1 MAKKQPMQRL
11 HGIINDAYDTGK
23 MPNCITLSDFRVL
36 ESVYAHLAISRKAI
50 FFQDSVKGLLEKL
63 GFYVHA
69 YDLCNYEVE
78 I

>member
-11 HGIINDAYDTGK
+11 HGVINDAYDKGK
-23 MPNCITLSDFRVL
+23 IPSCLSLSDFRVL

-50 FFQDSVKGLLEKL
+50 FFQDSVKGFLEKL
-63 GFYVHA
+63 GFYVHE
-69 YDLCNYEVE
+69 YDLCNYQVE

>member
-1 MAKKQPMQRL
+1 MEKKQPMERL
-11 HGIINDAYDTGK
+11 YGVISDAYDTGK

-50 FFQDSVKGLLEKL
+50 FFQDNVKGLLEKL

>member
-1 MAKKQPMQRL
+1 MAKKQPMERL
-11 HGIINDAYDTGK
+11 YGVIKDAYVKGK
-23 MPNCITLSDFRVL
+23 IPSCLSLSDFRVL

-63 GFYVHA
+63 GFYVHE
-69 YDLCNYEVE
+69 YDLCNYQVE